1 MSVSVARYVN
11 RSVPSN
17 RRNTV
22 KCGALVATR
31 DAPVTSPRIAATRAA
46 DRAGVGSTVMP
57 VSNVPITD
65 TVTPPAVLADEAA
78 AVDRNT
84 PVRLYERFVPA
95 TGQHRILVHTAP
107 DQLAALDELVDGPVP
122 DPEV

>member
-46 DRAGVGSTVMP
+46 DRVGVGLMVMP
-57 VSNVPITD
+57 VNNVPITD
-65 TVTPPAVLADEAA
+65 TVTPPAVW
-78 AVDRNT
+78 RT
-84 PVRLYERFVPA
+84 RLP
-95 TGQHRILVHTAP
+95 P
-107 DQLAALDELVDGPVP
+107 
-122 DPEV
+122 